1 MNKRTFFRLLIFI
14 ILVALIILAITKL
27 RGYITAEQLQNF
39 LSNYGIWAPLIFIV
53 IYTAGVVLFLP
64 GSVLTIT
71 GGLIFGPVF
80 GTIYNL
86 TSAVIGA
93 TIAFLIARY
102 LAGDWVSAKTGGKL
116 KVLKEG
122 VEQEGWKFVA
132 VVRLIPL
139 FPFNLLNYALGLTR
153 IRVIEYVI
161 ASAIF
166 MLPGTFAYTY
176 LGSLGQAAI
185 TGKPGEIIGKAFIAV
200 GLLVLVGIIPWIV
213 KKLRQNKLP
222 NEMGQK

>member
-1 MNKRTFFRLLIFI
+1 MSKRTFFRILVFI
-14 ILVALIILAITKL
+14 ILLGLIVFAITKL
-27 RGYITAEQLQNF
+27 RGYITAEQLQIL
-39 LSNYGIWAPLIFIV
+39 LSHYGIWAPLIFIG
-53 IYTAGVVLFLP
+53 IYIAGVVLFLP

-93 TIAFLIARY
+93 TIAFLISRY

-122 VEQEGWKFVA
+122 VEKEGWKFVA
-132 VVRLIPL
+132 VVRLIPI

-166 MLPGTFAYTY
+166 MLPGTIAYTY

-185 TGKPGEIIGKAFIAV
+185 TGKPGEIITKAFIAV
-200 GLLVLVGIIPWIV
+200 GLLVIVGIIPWIV
-213 KKLRQNKLP
+213 KKLRRNKLP
-222 NEMGQK
+222 TEVETK